1 MVEER
6 RNGRQ
11 MKEVEE
17 RVQICRRGVRAIAC
31 SALHPCLGSQI
42 ETSRLSVVGSMLGMF
57 QAGSS
62 GELTLE
68 NGGSIVH
75 LHLGKYDSFYQFPSF
90 HGTVC
95 Y

>member
-17 RVQICRRGVRAIAC
+17 RVQICRRGVSHSLLC
-31 SALHPCLGSQI
+31 PPPLGSQK
-42 ETSRLSVVGSMLGMF
+42 ETTRLSVVGPMLGKF

-75 LHLGKYDSFYQFPSF
+75 LLLGKYDSFYQFPPF